1 MQVRHLPFDPGP
13 AGWTQ
18 IVSPQDAYPA
28 LDNKITVDFV
38 VVGAGFAGLS
48 AARRLRQLEPQA
60 SIAVLEAR
68 TIGEGSSCRNSG
80 FMIDLPHNLG
90 SKDYVGQVQK
100 DRQQIE
106 ANREAIEFARQTV
119 EEFKLPAEAFQM
131 SGKINAAATQAGL
144 NHNEEYAAHLSRL
157 DEPYERLD
165 EKQMYDLSGSR
176 YYLGGLATPGNAMIK
191 PGLYVRGI
199 ARGVHRDKVQLFE
212 KSPVTRYQ
220 KLGNA
225 WQLQTPNGSLE
236 AKYVVLAVNGHI
248 ESFGFFRR
256 RLMHLYLYGSMTRCL
271 TPDEI
276 KHLGGESS
284 WGFTPADSFG
294 STVRRISGIGGE
306 RILIRNGINWAPKRT
321 ISELRP
327 QKARRAHNRSFQRR
341 FPNLV
346 NVNMEYSW
354 GGLLCLSRNAV
365 PAFGELEP
373 GLFAACC
380 QNGLGVVQGTLHG
393 KLIAEM
399 ICGQRSSTLERVL
412 QLSEPKKLPP
422 EPFTSIG
429 ANVRTLWGEFK
440 AGKER

>member
-68 TIGEGSSCRNSG
+68 TIGEGSSGRNSG